1 MRFLRVLCLVFLFL
15 ACATVGWAATEL
27 LKDVRPGIQSGNSDE
42 FVYLNTDLYILNG
55 NDGV

>member
-42 FVYLNTDLYILNG
+42 FVYLKTDTYILN
-55 NDGV
+55 